1 VRDKEAMAGLMA
13 HNKAL
18 RLEKE
23 RCQDQVLPRSHS
35 GDAEPAVDLAES
47 SPIAALGSDDEEFM
61 DAEDDGAEDQGSR
74 AAAESIAIADK
85 SAEAVSY
92 SAELGAVSEES
103 ENDDYFVESLL
114 TKELVEIESIPTAE
128 VAIETTPSESTIL
141 ANENSDGKDS
151 NSDDEDASTAEIQAR
166 SGDGSTAD
174 GSIDTADSKSD
185 GEGAYWATM
194 MESQLAETNRVAEDA
209 AAAGYVAAF
218 VASAQASAEG
228 PRIEGTFDPAR
239 DGDCLVRC
247 AVEHDFGPAKEEGGK
262 AAAVSVN
269 ASGGGA
275 GEDWSTVKRKP
286 KRAQPVS
293 AAVEA
298 PTAAPPAAPSVLTAD
313 ELRLLVVTRVRANR
327 LSALAAEVARVE
339 AELREVEAKGAAAA
353 AATEKVGEDD
363 DGADEREAREAAADD
378 LRGELTWLQGDAHDE
393 VRGN

>member
-1 VRDKEAMAGLMA
+1 
-13 HNKAL
+13 
-18 RLEKE
+18 
-23 RCQDQVLPRSHS
+23 
-35 GDAEPAVDLAES
+35 
-47 SPIAALGSDDEEFM
+47 
-61 DAEDDGAEDQGSR
+61 
-74 AAAESIAIADK
+74 
-85 SAEAVSY
+85 
-92 SAELGAVSEES
+92 
-103 ENDDYFVESLL
+103 LL

-275 GEDWSTVKRKP
+275 GEEWSTVKRKS

-298 PTAAPPAAPSVLTAD
+298 PTASPPAAPSVLTAD
-313 ELRLLVVTRVRANR
+313 ELRLLVVARVRANR

-353 AATEKVGEDD
+353 AATEEVGEDE
-363 DGADEREAREAAADD
+363 DGADEREAREEAADD